1 MGSLSVTSGG
11 SVTTAG
17 SVVLGSLAAGT
28 GKLVVSGTGSSMR
41 ITGALSLASAG
52 NGALTVESDGELFV
66 TGALTMGN
74 PAGAPVG
81 ELNFDGGT
89 ITAGSFTR
97 AAGAK
102 FNWANG
108 TLLVNGGTFNNAGE
122 SLTINGS
129 GLNDLPALRLSAGAQ
144 STAASVPVLT
154 IGSSRKGALIVS
166 GGSVVQLTSASV
178 GSLDGGSGTLV
189 VEGFQSSFLTAADLN
204 VGGTTTAGGGLGS
217 ITLGPGGTVTAGGAL
232 RLWSGASVTVS
243 GGTLKFTNLD
253 TKGGRLTFNSG
264 TVQTL
269 GAFNGNSA
277 TLDAIVGSTRV
288 LGFGRKI
295 DSQSNAFN
303 LQSDLNITGGAVSG
317 SVLTVSPGV
326 VARFEAAGTG
336 TFTSVTNPSGARIY
350 VSDATLSASATFT
363 NSGEVHL
370 SGEAATISGGSFT
383 NTGLLSGN
391 GRVNAPITNNTAG
404 QVRVTAGRRLEI
416 LGASGTNVNNGLID
430 VDGGTIEFSR
440 VVTNS
445 SSNPSSGLIAARDAT
460 LRFEA
465 GLANSGALTFS
476 SGVSDVFGN
485 VTNLSNLSTPG
496 RIVVTGGAQAN
507 FFDDV
512 VNNGSI
518 QVSGAGSLQS
528 TAVFLGSLSGN
539 GVSGGGHVFIEGDAR
554 PGFSPGT
561 MSFGGD
567 VSFGPLSTLNIELAG
582 TNPGTQYDRVVVAD
596 SAAISGDLDVTLL
609 DGYRPTIGSSF
620 QILSAAGGLSGTFDA
635 ESLPALAGG
644 ASWSVQYGAAA
655 VTLEVGGVLGDFNHD
670 GRVDAADYT
679 VWRDQA
685 GTNALASDASGN
697 GSVDQADY
705 NIWKANFGKVAMSGA
720 AAQNPT
726 AAAVPEPTSIALLA
740 IIGACVSL
748 APRRRS

>member
-1 MGSLSVTSGG
+1 VFS
-11 SVTTAG
+11 
-17 SVVLGSLAAGT
+17 
-28 GKLVVSGTGSSMR
+28 
-41 ITGALSLASAG
+41 
-52 NGALTVESDGELFV
+52 
-66 TGALTMGN
+66 
-74 PAGAPVG
+74 
-81 ELNFDGGT
+81 
-89 ITAGSFTR
+89 
-97 AAGAK
+97 
-102 FNWANG
+102 
-108 TLLVNGGTFNNAGE
+108 NAGDA
-122 SLTINGS
+122 LTINGS
-129 GLNDLPALRLSAGAQ
+129 ALDDLPALRLSAGAQ

-154 IGSSRKGALIVS
+154 IGSSRKGAAIVS
-166 GGSVVQLTSASV
+166 GGSKFQLTSASI
-178 GSLDGGSGTLV
+178 GSLDGGSGSLV
-189 VEGFQSSFLTAADLN
+189 VEGGESAFSTTADLN
-204 VGGTTTAGGGLGS
+204 VGGTATAGGGLGS
-217 ITLGPGGTVTAGGAL
+217 ITLGPGGTVIAGGAL
-232 RLWSGASVTVS
+232 RLWSGASVTLS
-243 GGTLKFTNLD
+243 GGTLKFNNLD

-264 TVQTL
+264 TVQSLST
-269 GAFNGNSA
+269 FNANSA
-277 TLDAIVGSTRV
+277 ALEAIVGSTRI

-295 DSQSNAFN
+295 DSDTHAFN

-326 VARFEAAGTG
+326 VARIEAAGTG
-336 TFTSVTNPSGARIY
+336 TFTSIANPSGARIY

-370 SGEAATISGGSFT
+370 SGEVATISGGSFT